1 MRADRIR
8 LWLIGLLVVAA
19 VISVVGKKANSPAIG
34 WISFAVFL
42 VAVVLYVRWRRAALA
57 ERRGRVFDRES
68 KTDDETRTGPDR

>member
-1 MRADRIR
+1 MRANTLR

-19 VISVVGKKANSPAIG
+19 VISVVAKKANSPAIG
-34 WISFAVFL
+34 WLSFAVFL
-42 VAVVLYVRWRRAALA
+42 VAVVLYARWRRAAAA